1 MSFFGLWM
9 VAPLPDEEIARLAA
23 VLMPVIEHQAALPH
37 IRARWQRWATAPEQ
51 VRGHRQGLD
60 PDHPQLLILDTS
72 STAFLELSSACP
84 LNEEEPYNL
93 VNEVWHLVDP
103 DASLVVTC
111 RKGFPAA
118 ALAHALGPE
127 RFARLPGWFGDFVL
141 DAAQTR
147 AVLPHIREALALD
160 ADEHRQALARAV
172 DWLCEVGDGDAED
185 ATPLLDGLV
194 PVWQAAVDA
203 GAGLFGHMVIPG

>member
-9 VAPLPDEEIARLAA
+9 VTPLPDEQIARLAP
-23 VLMPVIEHQAALPH
+23 VLVPAIARQAALPQS
-37 IRARWQRWATAPEQ
+37 RLLWQRWATAPGE
-51 VRGHRQGLD
+51 VRGYQPGLQ
-60 PDHPQLLILDTS
+60 PDHPLLLTLDTS
-72 STAFLELSSACP
+72 SSAFLELSSACP
-84 LNEEEPYNL
+84 LNEEEAYDL
-93 VNEVWHLVDP
+93 VNEVWHLADV

-111 RKGFPAA
+111 RKGYPAA

-147 AVLPHIREALALD
+147 AALPLVRAALDLD
-160 ADEHRQALARAV
+160 ADERRRAHARAV
-172 DWLCEVGDGDAED
+172 EWLCEVGDGGAED
-185 ATPLLDGLV
+185 ATPLLDGLL

-203 GAGLFGHMVIPG
+203 SAGLFGHMVIPG